1 MDSDAPGGRQR
12 ERSDATR
19 TALTEAAARLFG
31 ERGFTDTP
39 TEEIVRAA
47 GVTRGALYHH
57 FTDKEDLFRAV
68 FEGVEEQLVARAAE
82 AVERSEDLKA
92 GLLAGCNEFL
102 DACLEPEVQ
111 RIALIDGPAVLGWDE
126 WRKIDERYAL
136 GLITMGITAA
146 IAEGV
151 IDPQPAR
158 PLAQMLLGAL
168 TEAAMLIA
176 RSDDVT
182 TTRAEVGTIVER
194 LLTGLET
201 QAPPP
206 SG

>member
-1 MDSDAPGGRQR
+1 MDVPAKRQK

-19 TALTEAAARLFG
+19 GALTEAATKLFG
-31 ERGFTDTP
+31 ERGFNDTP

-68 FEGVEEQLVARAAE
+68 FEGIEAQLVKRAAE
-82 AVERSEDLKA
+82 AVDRSDNLKA

-126 WRKIDERYAL
+126 WRRIDERYAL
-136 GLITMGITAA
+136 GLITIGIEAA
-146 IAEGV
+146 IGEGV

-168 TEAAMLIA
+168 TEGAMLIA
-176 RSDDVT
+176 RSKDVT
-182 TTRAEVGTIVER
+182 TTRAEVGAIVER
-194 LLTGLET
+194 LLAGLEST
-201 QAPPP
+201 SPDAV
-206 SG
+206 